1 MKSKKNW
8 VTEYE
13 NYERN
18 LKIKQSEER
27 ERTLAEYEKVFDSI
41 RRQ

>member
-1 MKSKKNW
+1 MKSKENG

-13 NYERN
+13 DYERN
-18 LKIKQSEER
+18 LTEEQKEER